1 MQTVPSLCSFLN
13 SALGLD
19 AGTAESYAHNL
30 RAAGLQKSPGGRGN
44 NALNYSVE
52 N

>member
-1 MQTVPSLCSFLN
+1 MITVPALCSFLN
-13 SALGLD
+13 TALGLD

-30 RAAGLQKSPGGRGN
+30 RAADLLSKSTAGN